1 MLIKFDVVG
10 GGILIEI
17 YTIEIKF
24 FVISQEQE

>member
-10 GGILIEI
+10 EGILIEI

-24 FVISQEQE
+24 FTISKE

>member
-10 GGILIEI
+10 RSILIEI

-24 FVISQEQE
+24 FTISKE